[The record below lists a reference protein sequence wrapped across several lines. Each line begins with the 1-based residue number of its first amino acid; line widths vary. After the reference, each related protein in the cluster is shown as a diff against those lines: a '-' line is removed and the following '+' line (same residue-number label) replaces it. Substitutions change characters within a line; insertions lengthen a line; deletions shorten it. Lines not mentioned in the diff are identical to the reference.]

1 MSQLFLYIQSH
12 NLLYAQCHNFLY
24 IRCHSFLNILNVTTF
39 YILNVIISY
48 MYIQC
53 HNFLFLDWLKQCITH
68 HNHQRSPWVSNW
80 LSLIWISFPSLLFV
94 YDFMNTWSSNDSIRL
109 ETEVHTP
116 RRRKRDRKEDEE
128 DASASG
134 PTTFDRRNTHAVWG
148 RVHKCHRVEA
158 RVDLILG
165 LATPVK
171 YHPHQVASSLRAL
184 AFTRHDSYPLE

>member
-68 HNHQRSPWVSNW
+68 HNHQRSIT
-80 LSLIWISFPSLLFV
+80 LSFKLVITDLNFFSL
-94 YDFMNTWSSNDSIRL
+94 
-109 ETEVHTP
+109 
-116 RRRKRDRKEDEE
+116 
-128 DASASG
+128 
-134 PTTFDRRNTHAVWG
+134 
-148 RVHKCHRVEA
+148 
-158 RVDLILG
+158 
-165 LATPVK
+165 
-171 YHPHQVASSLRAL
+171 SSLCVWFHEHVVQQRLDSAGNGGAHPPAEEEGQKGGWRGCERERADDFWQAQHARGL
-184 AFTRHDSYPLE
+184 RACA